1 LFYALCLVSLCDATR
16 LDAQVYLSQVL
27 PLAVTVVNNI
37 SMYFE
42 NYSGISYVSWKA
54 NLGSIVREVKNYQ
67 VECVSQNYSVV
78 DPWHLVWIRIRIR
91 GSMPLTNE
99 SGSCYL
105 YH

>member
-1 LFYALCLVSLCDATR
+1 
-16 LDAQVYLSQVL
+16 VYLSQVL

-54 NLGSIVREVKNYQ
+54 NLGSIVREVNEYQ

-78 DPWHLVWIRIRIR
+78 DPWHFSVDPD
-91 GSMPLTNE
+91 PLIYTAV
-99 SGSCYL
+99 
-105 YH
+105 